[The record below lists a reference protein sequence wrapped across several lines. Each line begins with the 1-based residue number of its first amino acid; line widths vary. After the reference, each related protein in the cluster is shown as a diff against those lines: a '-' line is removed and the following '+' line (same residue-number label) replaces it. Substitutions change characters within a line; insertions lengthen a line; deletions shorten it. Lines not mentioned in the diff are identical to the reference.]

1 MTPAALLLAALALA
15 GLAITSLPVA
25 LLGRLRRRKRP
36 FSRGPR
42 GRASAPSPRAASTQD
57 RPRLS
62 ILKPLKG
69 LDDGLEENL
78 ASFAALRGIDYEVV
92 LSVADSEDPAL
103 AVVDRVRARHPEAP
117 FVVVVGGAPE
127 GRIGNP
133 KVERLVA
140 ASRVARG
147 DLFLVSDSNVR
158 VAPDA
163 VADTVALLDDPAVGC
178 VSNLFVGA
186 GARDL
191 GAVVEGLHLL
201 TFVVPGN
208 VLAAWRG
215 IPCVVGKSMAL
226 PRHVHDAIGG
236 FAAFGDVLAEDQ
248 AIGLAVKEAGF
259 RVLLSPVVVE
269 NVVERRTVK
278 RALGRQV
285 RWGKIR
291 FAFSKALFAGEV
303 LMNPL
308 PLALLA
314 PLLALAEGSPWA
326 GPLASFASLSLLVR
340 LLQASLLGRLCG
352 APLPLAALLAVPLK
366 DVLQLA
372 TQAVPFVSREVVWH
386 GHRARIGRGT
396 LLVAVER
403 PVRLAGA

>member
-1 MTPAALLLAALALA
+1 VTPAALLLAALALA

-25 LLGRLRRRKRP
+25 LLHHLRRRP
-36 FSRGPR
+36 SPRGPR
-42 GRASAPSPRAASTQD
+42 GRASAPSPRAASTPG
-57 RPRLS
+57 RPRFS

-69 LDDGLEENL
+69 LDDGLEQNL
-78 ASFAALRGIDYEVV
+78 ASFAALRGVDYEVV
-92 LSVADSEDPAL
+92 LSVADPGDPAID
-103 AVVDRVRARHPEAP
+103 VVDRVRARHPDAP
-117 FVVVVGGAPE
+117 FVLVVGGVPE

-158 VAPDA
+158 VTPDA
-163 VADTVALLDDPAVGC
+163 VADTVALFEDPSVGC

-191 GAVVEGLHLL
+191 GAVVESLHLL

-226 PRHVHDAIGG
+226 PRSVHDAIGG

-248 AIGLAVKEAGF
+248 AIGLAVREAGF
-259 RVLLSPVVVE
+259 RVILSPVVVE

-278 RALGRQV
+278 RALERQV

-291 FAFSKALFAGEV
+291 FAFSKGLFAGEV
-303 LMNPL
+303 LMNPF

-314 PLLALAEGSPWA
+314 ALVALAGSSPWA
-326 GPLASFASLSLLVR
+326 GPLASLALVALLVR

-352 APLPLAALLAVPLK
+352 APLPLAGLLALPLK
-366 DVLQLA
+366 DLLQLA
-372 TQAVPFVSREVVWH
+372 TQAVPFASREVVWH

>member
-15 GLAITSLPVA
+15 GLVITSLPVV
-25 LLGRLRRRKRP
+25 LLERLRRRRRP

-42 GRASAPSPRAASTQD
+42 GRASAPSPRAASTPG

-92 LSVADSEDPAL
+92 LSVADADDPAL
-103 AVVDRVRARHPEAP
+103 DVVDRVRARHPEAP
-117 FVVVVGGAPE
+117 FVLVVGGAPE

-163 VADTVALLDDPAVGC
+163 VADTVALLEDPGVGC
-178 VSNLFVGA
+178 VSNLFVGT

-191 GAVVEGLHLL
+191 GAVVESLHLL

-208 VLAAWRG
+208 VLAAWG
-215 IPCVVGKSMAL
+215 GVPCVVGKSMAL
-226 PRHVHDAIGG
+226 PRNVHDAIGG

-269 NVVERRTVK
+269 NVVERRSLR
-278 RALGRQV
+278 RALDRQV

-314 PLLALAEGSPWA
+314 PLLALAGASPWA
-326 GPLASFASLSLLVR
+326 GPLASFTLLALLVR
-340 LLQASLLGRLCG
+340 LLQASLLARLCG
-352 APLPLAALLAVPLK
+352 APLPLAGLLAVPLK
-366 DVLQLA
+366 DLLQLA

-386 GHRARIGRGT
+386 GHRARIGKGTT
-396 LLVAVER
+396 LLETGSR
-403 PVRLAGA
+403 VRLAGA